1 MRRCREAA
9 SRRGFDPE
17 FIKLFRVLLTLGAF
31 PGANSERKWTMR
43 VLYVDDDPSMTK
55 SVELMLRTAGHSCD
69 TTYLGERG
77 VQLAHMNDYDVIIL
91 DIMLPDI
98 DGYEVIERLRQ
109 AQVNVPILIQTGLV
123 DRTEPSDAEAFGVD
137 DVLIKPFDKRELIR
151 HLRRAKSRAAKT
163 EAIPAENVQPGVED
177 PEDQGVNKRRHNGI
191 KTIKACEIQFGG
203 IKTNGMVLSL
213 SEGGAVVRLP
223 QHMSDL
229 PEYFTLKFLTGLSY
243 DCRICWRAKDK
254 IGIAFD

>member
-1 MRRCREAA
+1 
-9 SRRGFDPE
+9 
-17 FIKLFRVLLTLGAF
+17 
-31 PGANSERKWTMR
+31 MR

-55 SVELMLRTAGHSCD
+55 TVKLMLQTAGHSCD
-69 TTYLGERG
+69 TTYLGERA
-77 VQLAHMNDYDVIIL
+77 VQLAHMYEYDAIIL

-109 AQVNVPILIQTGLV
+109 AQVSIPILIQTGLV
-123 DRTEPSDAEAFGVD
+123 DRAKPGDAEAFGAD
-137 DVLIKPFDKRELIR
+137 DILLKPFDTKELIR
-151 HLRRAKSRAAKT
+151 HLRRTVSRARDSS
-163 EAIPAENVQPGVED
+163 PAEQMKPGVEV
-177 PEDQGVNKRRHNGI
+177 PKDQVANKQPHAGV

-229 PEYFTLKFLTGLSY
+229 PEYFTLKFLTGQSY

-254 IGIAFD
+254 VGIAFD